1 MIFGAFFRIE
11 LLRTLQKIRTLS
23 NGNVRVVDMVLSRV
37 DMIVILSRVR
47 ARVREEQGDI
57 PSRESLSQKIYHGR
71 DLSQLQKSDIEKVVC
86 GGERTMLQWRSEY
99 IGRQKSANVRY
110 SDHGHYLSTR
120 RILNGIK
127 NVQKQVWY
135 SNDSSKSYYLYLRT
149 LHH

>member
-86 GGERTMLQWRSEY
+86 GGDITMLQ
-99 IGRQKSANVRY
+99 
-110 SDHGHYLSTR
+110 
-120 RILNGIK
+120 
-127 NVQKQVWY
+127 
-135 SNDSSKSYYLYLRT
+135 
-149 LHH
+149 

>member
-57 PSRESLSQKIYHGR
+57 PSRESLSQKIYHSR
-71 DLSQLQKSDIEKVVC
+71 DLSQLQKSDVEKVVC
-86 GGERTMLQWRSEY
+86 GGEITML
-99 IGRQKSANVRY
+99 
-110 SDHGHYLSTR
+110 
-120 RILNGIK
+120 
-127 NVQKQVWY
+127 
-135 SNDSSKSYYLYLRT
+135 
-149 LHH
+149 